1 MPVKRANFMVA
12 DATGRGA
19 GGQGGTGFLVIHPG
33 ALGDVLQAVPA
44 LRGLRAVAPAAPI
57 IFVGQPRL
65 GRLLVELGAA
75 QHARTFDGFGL
86 EALFADAPTPPA
98 LADTVGGVSHVVSWF
113 GSRDETYRRR
123 LRALAPRAVV
133 APPVPDDDTPVWR
146 HLLGTLAG
154 WGLAFPERVERLR
167 APPLPAGAAADAPGR
182 RLVVHP
188 GSGSDWKR
196 WPVERFA
203 EVIRAWRGRPALE
216 IVVHQ
221 GPADAEPA
229 RRLLALLDGDATVLL
244 QPELPHLAAVLGAAR
259 AYLGGDSGVSHLA
272 AAMGAPSVV
281 LFPSA
286 TYRRWTPW
294 SPTAIPVEL
303 QGVDR
308 DVERAL
314 EALTRALG

>member
-1 MPVKRANFMVA
+1 VE
-12 DATGRGA
+12 
-19 GGQGGTGFLVIHPG
+19 TGFLVIHPG

-44 LRGLRAVAPAAPI
+44 LRGLRAAAPAAPI
-57 IFVGQPRL
+57 TFVGQPRL
-65 GRLLVELGAA
+65 ARLLVDLGAA

-86 EALFADAPTPPA
+86 EALFVDAPTPPA
-98 LADTVGGVSHVVSWF
+98 LAEAVSRVKNVVSWF

-123 LRALAPRAVV
+123 LRALAPRALV

-154 WGLAFPERVERLR
+154 WDLAIPERVEPLR
-167 APPLPAGAAADAPGR
+167 APPLPAGDAAADAGR
-182 RLVVHP
+182 PRLVVHP
-188 GSGSDWKR
+188 GSGGDWKR
-196 WPVERFA
+196 WPAERFA
-203 EVIRAWRGRPALE
+203 EVIRALRRRRAFEVL
-216 IVVHQ
+216 VHQ

-229 RRLLALLDGDATVLL
+229 QRLLTLLEGDAAVLL
-244 QPELPHLAAVLGAAR
+244 QPELTRLAAVLGAAR

-272 AAMGAPSVV
+272 AAVGAPSVV

-303 QGVDR
+303 QGVDG
-308 DVERAL
+308 DVARAL
-314 EALTRALG
+314 EALALVLA